1 MSALDPAAGACLLLG
16 AGLALSAGAGL
27 VKFRRTLERMHAGT
41 KPQVAGVLLVL
52 LAMWLHRPT
61 WRNAG
66 PLALVAASQVITV
79 AVAAYMVARAA
90 YARDPSRDPSSGS
103 EDEDDGTALP
113 PEADPG
119 PDPDPE
125 EPDGP

>member
-1 MSALDPAAGACLLLG
+1 MSALDPAAGVCLLLG

-27 VKFRRTLERMHAGT
+27 VRFRTTLDRMHAGT

-61 WRNAG
+61 WANAG
-66 PLALVAASQVITV
+66 PLLLIALSQVITV

-90 YARDPSRDPSSGS
+90 YARQSSR
-103 EDEDDGTALP
+103 EDGDGTESP
-113 PEADPG
+113 S
-119 PDPDPE
+119 E
-125 EPDGP
+125 ESSEND